1 LFNASSRRI
10 LSLSIMSAFLSEI
23 VGIREP
29 LFSLTV
35 RNLERASGQSS
46 HDVRLIADL
55 IKQAHSKMKVLGLD
69 AADTK
74 GEELYSALK
83 ARVVRDDQKLIEI
96 LNVKNE
102 NNTGAVLKAI
112 AVQVDKLDMPK
123 QAWVI
128 KKSAAK
134 KLLHDTPPT
143 KIMKHLHHS
152 SVDSMLKRENLSEI
166 YSALRFVESPAWLKR
181 FTKSY
186 KSLKP
191 SDFEIRDVEV
201 IVLSAQR
208 WGTVAEATVRKQ
220 RHHITHLK
228 ELGVVAI
235 LPSAHEVY
243 MPGIALLTLPLVL
256 HYITEIRVY
265 SSFFKLHQVKPHFGK
280 IISEALQS
288 DIHDV
293 ATMSGAPI
301 HWRVIQR
308 HYAEASD
315 KDHPEIFAPHVQPED
330 FYWKKAE
337 EQLFK
342 LDPDLSFW
350 KDADGLAVLGED
362 KKPISFNVIDNAMS
376 TYTNA
381 PYDVRFY
388 RRAQDAILNELYA
401 RYMKHSHLSDQVVK
415 QLDESLPSADRVF
428 I

>member
-1 LFNASSRRI
+1 
-10 LSLSIMSAFLSEI
+10 MSAFLSEI

-46 HDVRLIADL
+46 HDVRLIADM
-55 IKQAHSKMKVLGLD
+55 IKQAHLKMKILGLD
-69 AADTK
+69 ASDTK
-74 GEELYSALK
+74 GEELYSALR
-83 ARVVRDDQKLIEI
+83 ARAVRDDQKLIET
-96 LNVKNE
+96 LAVKNE
-102 NNTGAVLKAI
+102 NDTAAVLKAI
-112 AVQVDKLDMPK
+112 VAQVEKLDTHK
-123 QAWVI
+123 QAWVL
-128 KKSAAK
+128 KKSVAK

-143 KIMKHLHHS
+143 KVMKHLHHS

-166 YSALRFVESPAWLKR
+166 YSALRFVESSAWLKR
-181 FTKSY
+181 FTKTY
-186 KSLKP
+186 KSLQP

-201 IVLSAQR
+201 ILLSSQR
-208 WGTVAEATVRKQ
+208 WGKIAEATVRKQ

-235 LPSAHEVY
+235 LPAVHEVY
-243 MPGIALLTLPLVL
+243 MPGMALLTLPLIL
-256 HYITEIRVY
+256 HYIAEIRLY
-265 SSFFKLHQVKPHFGK
+265 SSFFKLHQVKPQFGK
-280 IISEALQS
+280 IIAEALQS

-308 HYAEASD
+308 HYAEVSD
-315 KDHPEIFAPHVQPED
+315 KEHPEIFTPHVQPED

-342 LDPDLSFW
+342 INPELSFW
-350 KDADGLAVLGED
+350 KDADGLAVLAED

-388 RRAQDAILNELYA
+388 KRAQDAILNELYA
-401 RYMKHSHLSDQVVK
+401 RYMKHSHLNDQVLK
-415 QLDESLPSADRVF
+415 QLDESLPSSDRVF

>member
-1 LFNASSRRI
+1 MSS
-10 LSLSIMSAFLSEI
+10 FLSEI

-46 HDVRLIADL
+46 QDVRLIADM
-55 IKQAHSKMKVLGLD
+55 IKQAHLKMQVLGLD
-69 AADTK
+69 ASDTK

-83 ARVVRDDQKLIEI
+83 SRVVRDDQKLIEI

-102 NNTGAVLKAI
+102 NNSAAILKAI
-112 AVQVDKLDMPK
+112 VSQVTKLDVPK
-123 QAWVI
+123 QAWVL
-128 KKSAAK
+128 KKSTAK

-143 KIMKHLHHS
+143 RIMKHLHHS

-166 YSALRFVESPAWLKR
+166 YSAIRFVESSAWLKK
-181 FTKSY
+181 FTKTY

-191 SDFEIRDVEV
+191 SDFEIRDIEV

-208 WGTVAEATVRKQ
+208 WGSVTEATVRKQ
-220 RHHITHLK
+220 RHHVTHLK
-228 ELGVVAI
+228 ELGVVAL
-235 LPSAHEVY
+235 LPSVHEVY
-243 MPGIALLTLPLVL
+243 MPGMALLTLPLIL

-280 IISEALQS
+280 IISESLQS

-308 HYAEASD
+308 HYAQASD
-315 KDHPEIFAPHVQPED
+315 KEHPEIFTPHVQPED

-342 LDPDLSFW
+342 LDPELSFW
-350 KDADGLAVLGED
+350 KDADCLAVLAED
-362 KKPISFNVIDNAMS
+362 GKPVSFNVIDNAMS

-388 RRAQDAILNELYA
+388 KHTQDAVLNELYG
-401 RYMKHSHLSDQVVK
+401 RYMKHSNLSDQVIK
-415 QLDESLPSADRVF
+415 QLDEGLPSADRVF